1 MPPFQFRLKTLLRMR
16 EAVRDERRGELAEA
30 YRAEE
35 ALLARM
41 REVERDLEALKVH
54 SRRGMAPGVLDVD
67 ALIDAQ
73 RYELLLLAQKQGLQ
87 QHQEALA
94 AEIERRRQA
103 LVAADREVRVLEKL
117 REVRRQEHLREEHRQ
132 DIKFLDEVAGR
143 ARLQEGA

>member
-54 SRRGMAPGVLDVD
+54 SRQGMAPGVLDVD

-143 ARLQEGA
+143 AKLQEGA